1 MKFSIPVSVR
11 KFALGGV
18 ALASTLTVASLSYRG
33 TAGELSSKE
42 GKHHSSITENSEIV
56 RQQTPEEC
64 DCVPMWECMQSKCSG
79 EICKSCE
86 NEEKLLRA
94 CLARVSDALIFA
106 LSFAIS
112 EIFLSPR
119 PRSRLSGDRHR
130 MFRCFFIGC

>member
-33 TAGELSSKE
+33 NAGELSSKE
-42 GKHHSSITENSEIV
+42 GKHHASITENSEIV
-56 RQQTPEEC
+56 RQQTAEEC

-86 NEEKLLRA
+86 NEEKILRA
-94 CLARVSDALIFA
+94 CLARVSSALIWPINF
-106 LSFAIS
+106 LFLNESFP
-112 EIFLSPR
+112 PR

-130 MFRCFFIGC
+130 LF